1 MRQKFGD
8 IENQIIF
15 TFPKLAALTWQ
26 FVAVILQR
34 LSKEGRCNFLFC
46 IIMSKLHLAFKK
58 MADDLELRSQ
68 VVRISCEGTSLSHR
82 AQNIS
87 SLLGYDTGDAVE
99 IINMPLLDFAEQIDA
114 CAKEK
119 IEYLAKL

>member
-1 MRQKFGD
+1 
-8 IENQIIF
+8 
-15 TFPKLAALTWQ
+15 
-26 FVAVILQR
+26 
-34 LSKEGRCNFLFC
+34 
-46 IIMSKLHLAFKK
+46 

-87 SLLGYDTGDAVE
+87 SLLGCDTEDDAAE

>member
-1 MRQKFGD
+1 ML
-8 IENQIIF
+8 
-15 TFPKLAALTWQ
+15 TALIWQ

-87 SLLGYDTGDAVE
+87 SLLGCDTEEAAE

>member
-1 MRQKFGD
+1 
-8 IENQIIF
+8 
-15 TFPKLAALTWQ
+15 
-26 FVAVILQR
+26 
-34 LSKEGRCNFLFC
+34 
-46 IIMSKLHLAFKK
+46 

-87 SLLGYDTGDAVE
+87 SLLGCDTEDAAE

-119 IEYLAKL
+119 LEYLAKL